1 MHNTD
6 FTCEYGKCYK
16 RGASKRSDLIVPQSI
31 FSLLLSSVLM
41 KHRYCLCWRLERNW
55 ETGCSGEME
64 IRLRICMGP
73 CAGPS
78 YRGPCHRHHMK
89 LFKLISPGRSS
100 AAPFSEAPT
109 QTLIDTHPVHY
120 HDFYPF
126 SFPWHDKKFNYKNLH
141 FTAISLDKQMFF
153 INAIFLKAN
162 VCHLFHQDIPQLD
175 THSPKTES
183 VKSCLLRSLMKN
195 YSFDDAV
202 FATHSLINPLQMI
215 SLWP

>member
-1 MHNTD
+1 M
-6 FTCEYGKCYK
+6 ESVIKEV
-16 RGASKRSDLIVPQSI
+16 RGNGAILS
-31 FSLLLSSVLM
+31 SLNLPLYFLSFLRSSVLM

-55 ETGCSGEME
+55 AETGCSEEME

-100 AAPFSEAPT
+100 ASPWWQFSEAPT
-109 QTLIDTHPVHY
+109 QTLINTHPVHY

-141 FTAISLDKQMFF
+141 FTAICLDKQMFF
-153 INAIFLKAN
+153 INAILKSKCLTLISPRHSTAWLTFTQKWVWN
-162 VCHLFHQDIPQLD
+162 HVCPGLWWRIIHLMTQYL
-175 THSPKTES
+175 
-183 VKSCLLRSLMKN
+183 
-195 YSFDDAV
+195 
-202 FATHSLINPLQMI
+202 
-215 SLWP
+215 